1 MNNKIIGLLGGMC
14 LAFASI
20 NALAADDGTVK
31 FPDADSASLK
41 EGTFVNIDNLRQV
54 IPGLSKNQMY
64 ALLQE
69 PHFSEGVFGV
79 RQWNYIFNFRTG
91 KGYEFVRCQYQV
103 QFDDHKLVKATYWKD
118 PACADFLKQPA
129 APEAVAAPVALA
141 AGQEKFALSV
151 DTLFPFAK
159 SSLDTILPSGRTALG
174 DLAAKIKSRY
184 VSLSKIVVTGYAD
197 RIGSP
202 ESNQTL
208 SLARAATVRDYL
220 VGQGIEPGAFSVQ
233 GLGASQPI
241 TQCETGRTAAVINC
255 LQPDRRVTIDV
266 SGEKR

>member
-1 MNNKIIGLLGGMC
+1 M
-14 LAFASI
+14 FASV
-20 NALAADDGTVK
+20 NALAANDDTVT
-31 FPDADSASLK
+31 FPDRDSASLK

-54 IPGLSKNQMY
+54 APGLSKNQLY

-79 RQWNYIFNFRTG
+79 RKWNYIFNFRTG
-91 KGYEFVRCQYQV
+91 KGDEFVSCQYQI

-118 PACADFLKQPA
+118 PACADFLKRPA
-129 APEAVAAPVALA
+129 APEVVVAPVAIA
-141 AGQEKFALSV
+141 ANPEKFVLSM

-159 SSLDTILPSGRTALG
+159 SSLDSILPAGRTALD
-174 DLAAKIKSRY
+174 DLAAKIKSGY
-184 VSLSKIVVTGYAD
+184 VSLSAIVVTGYAD

-220 VGQGIEPGAFSVQ
+220 ATQGIDPGVSKIQ
-233 GLGASQPI
+233 GMGASQPV
-241 TQCETGRTAAVINC
+241 TQCPPGKTGAIIHC
-255 LQPDRRVTIDV
+255 LQPDRRVTIEV
-266 SGEKR
+266 SGEKH

>member
-1 MNNKIIGLLGGMC
+1 MNHKLIGLLGGIC
-14 LAFASI
+14 LTFASLH
-20 NALAADDGTVK
+20 ALAADDDAVK
-31 FPDADSASLK
+31 FPDRDSASLK

-54 IPGLSKNQMY
+54 GPGLSKSQMY

-79 RQWNYIFNFRTG
+79 RKWNYIFNFHTG
-91 KGYEFVRCQYQV
+91 KGNEFVSCQYQV
-103 QFDDHKLVKATYWKD
+103 QFDEHKLVKATYWKD
-118 PACADFLKQPA
+118 PVCADFLKKPA
-129 APEAVAAPVALA
+129 APEILVKPDVVARGP
-141 AGQEKFALSV
+141 EKFALSV

-159 SSLDTILPSGRTALG
+159 SSLDSILPAGRTALG
-174 DLAAKIKSRY
+174 DLAARIKSGY
-184 VSLSKIVVTGYAD
+184 VSLSAIMVTGYAD

-220 VGQGIEPGAFSVQ
+220 VGRGIDPGVFSIQGM
-233 GLGASQPI
+233 GASQPV
-241 TQCETGRTAAVINC
+241 TQCPAGKTAAIINC